1 MRKKDVILVIV
12 FLLIAGVM
20 YGAIHFIQKG
30 EASTVK
36 ISVDGKVYGKYSI
49 NKDEIIDI
57 KTSKG
62 RNVINIHNG
71 CVEMEEAD
79 CPDKYCIKQ
88 GKIKNTGQTIVC
100 LPHKVVVE
108 IIKQNIVNE
117 NNDVDAVVK

>member
-12 FLLIAGVM
+12 VLLIAGVM

-71 CVEMEEAD
+71 YVEMEEAD
-79 CPDKYCIKQ
+79 CPDKLAPHLHRLM
-88 GKIKNTGQTIVC
+88 QTIVC

>member
-12 FLLIAGVM
+12 VLLIAGVM

-49 NKDEIIDI
+49 NK
-57 KTSKG
+57 
-62 RNVINIHNG
+62 VLNIHNG
-71 CVEMEEAD
+71 YVEMEEAD